1 VAWVRLERVVHDEW
15 TTLLRINAESKRL
28 NADAD
33 IVGIQS
39 TVVGWFQKTPSPIV
53 SWFQKTPAPIASWFQ
68 KTPAP
73 IVSWFQKTPAPI
85 VGWDQKTPAPIV
97 DRDLQDYETKP
108 ITVKELPLL
117 TIESIIFSF
126 VLINAILRYIE

>member
-1 VAWVRLERVVHDEW
+1 VVHDEW
-15 TTLLRINAESKRL
+15 TTLLRINAESKRH

-33 IVGIQS
+33 ADVVKIQS
-39 TVVGWFQKTPSPIV
+39 TVVGWFQKTPAPIV
-53 SWFQKTPAPIASWFQ
+53 SWFQ

-85 VGWDQKTPAPIV
+85 VGWDQKTPAPIL

>member
-1 VAWVRLERVVHDEW
+1 MKRELSVAWGRLERVVHDEW
-15 TTLLRINAESKRL
+15 TALVRINSKSKNRL
-28 NADAD
+28 N
-33 IVGIQS
+33 S
-39 TVVGWFQKTPSPIV
+39 TDTV
-53 SWFQKTPAPIASWFQ
+53 
-68 KTPAP
+68 
-73 IVSWFQKTPAPI
+73 
-85 VGWDQKTPAPIV
+85 VGWDQKTASLIV

>member
-1 VAWVRLERVVHDEW
+1 MAWGRLERVVHDEW

-33 IVGIQS
+33 VVGIQS
-39 TVVGWFQKTPSPIV
+39 TVVG
-53 SWFQKTPAPIASWFQ
+53 WFQKTPAPIASWFQ
-68 KTPAP
+68 KTPVP
-73 IVSWFQKTPAPI
+73 II
-85 VGWDQKTPAPIV
+85 GWDQKTPAPIV

>member
-1 VAWVRLERVVHDEW
+1 MAWGRLERVVHDEW

-33 IVGIQS
+33 VVGIQS
-39 TVVGWFQKTPSPIV
+39 TVVGWFQKTP
-53 SWFQKTPAPIASWFQ
+53 API
-68 KTPAP
+68 
-73 IVSWFQKTPAPI
+73 I
-85 VGWDQKTPAPIV
+85 GWDQKTPAPIV

>member
-1 VAWVRLERVVHDEW
+1 MAWGRLERVVHDEW

-33 IVGIQS
+33 VVGIQS
-39 TVVGWFQKTPSPIV
+39 TVVGWF
-53 SWFQKTPAPIASWFQ
+53 
-68 KTPAP
+68 
-73 IVSWFQKTPAPI
+73 
-85 VGWDQKTPAPIV
+85 QKTPAPIV